1 VHARLTLMIGPGPE
15 RDDLVQQIFLDAYR
29 ALPRFR
35 GDARFATYLTRIAI
49 NVACVYLILW
59 GWRGTV
65 PAFVGAGLAKT
76 VAMGAMMLAAYLSVL
91 TAMSMAPVSYV
102 VAAREIGVVVAALL
116 GMLVLREPWSPS
128 RLVAAVVIFSGLV
141 VIAVSR

>member
-1 VHARLTLMIGPGPE
+1 VASRSPCAHSTRRRKTIPVGDRQRLRPLYAY
-15 RDDLVQQIFLDAYR
+15 LVF
-29 ALPRFR
+29 
-35 GDARFATYLTRIAI
+35 AI

-59 GWRGTV
+59 GWRDTI
-65 PAFVGAGLAKT
+65 PAFIGAGLAKT
-76 VAMGAMMLAAYLSVL
+76 VAMGAMMLLAAYLSVR

-116 GMLVLREPWSPS
+116 GMLVLREPRSPS
-128 RLVAAVVIFSGLV
+128 RLLAAVVIFSGLV